1 MKNILLT
8 TVLALFGTGALA
20 VPEVSYSNIEKRY
33 GCLTDGSAHKL
44 VHRWIDLHEGQLDLL
59 DKTVTDHITVEDESI
74 NFLFQ
79 LPPGPYVVDKEA
91 LKSTLEYSLSQPG
104 YRNLKIRPLV
114 VLHDCDTISFRWES
128 TQENTGKDPNS

>member
-8 TVLALFGTGALA
+8 SVLALFSTAAFA
-20 VPEVSYSNIEKRY
+20 VPEVSYSNIEKRH

-44 VHRWIDLHEGQLDLL
+44 VHRWIALHEGQFDLL
-59 DKTVTDHITVEDESI
+59 DKTVTNHITVEDESI

-79 LPPGPYVVDKEA
+79 LPPGPYVKGKEA
-91 LKSTLEYSLSQPG
+91 LKSVLEYSLSQPG
-104 YRNLKIRPLV
+104 YRNLKIKPLV
-114 VLHDCDTISFRWES
+114 VLHDCDTISFRWEA